1 MVYRFFLCCNVLLC
15 TVVFSVTMYS
25 QNSMGGGLRSGMMG
39 FGASM
44 ALPSGIT
51 SSVIYNGGGG
61 AGPNAL
67 GQLGF
72 AYTGGANFA
81 YVLNNSMEI
90 QAGLGYGSASFSV
103 SAGTAPESQSTV
115 SFMAGVR
122 HLFNAQ
128 AETTPYVGANLSF
141 TALPTIKQSSTSEI
155 SGSLLTF
162 VACIGAQGYIAKN
175 VSCYAQMGLGY
186 NSGSVKSKAN
196 NAEFTAGVS
205 TLSLGGSCFGM
216 CVYW

>member
-1 MVYRFFLCCNVLLC
+1 MKNRLPTLFCTAVLSVLLS
-15 TVVFSVTMYS
+15 TTLYS
-25 QNSMGGGLRSGMMG
+25 QLRQGMMG

-51 SSVIYNGGGG
+51 SSVIYNGGGV
-61 AGPNAL
+61 GPNAL

-72 AYTGGANFA
+72 AYTGGAHFA

-90 QAGLGYGSASFSV
+90 QAGLGYGSAGFSV
-103 SAGTAPESQSTV
+103 STGTAPESQSTV

-122 HLFNAQ
+122 HLFNTQ
-128 AETTPYVGANLSF
+128 AETTPYVGANLSY
-141 TALPTIKQSSTSEI
+141 TALPTIKQSETASL

-162 VACIGAQGYIAKN
+162 VACVGAQGYISKN
-175 VSCYAQMGLGY
+175 VSCFAQMGLGY
-186 NSGSVKSKAN
+186 NSGSVISKN
-196 NAEFTAGVS
+196 GNTEFKAGVS